1 MPHPHWPYWPVSSR
15 HSATQS
21 APNSG
26 PRAGA
31 RTSPLRLLLRI
42 AAWLLP
48 VIIAITLVPLGCA
61 GGVRPTQLAPS
72 TGAPNPGIEECGTLS
87 LPSQW
92 QSVGQ
97 SDALLNGTALG
108 GLSALGWDS
117 DAQRLYLLSDRGQL
131 YQAKLAFT
139 AGRLSDF
146 TLLAALSLKN
156 AAGQPLEDDAA
167 DAESLIVENGANG
180 IAGDTTLLVGFE
192 REHRLQR
199 FSPDGRPV
207 GQPMRPAGFEGADF
221 NTGAEALAIDRRQGL
236 IVGLEGPPAGMAAG
250 TTRLFAPASGRQWR
264 YALAPEA
271 GSSLT
276 DLEGNGDTLLALERA
291 FAPPA
296 PLVISLRRVRLTDSG
311 EAEVETL
318 ARLSSGEGWRLDNFE
333 GLTRLD
339 DGRFLM
345 VSDDNFI
352 ALQTTL
358 LSCFSLPS
366 D

>member
-1 MPHPHWPYWPVSSR
+1 MPRPHWPYWPASGPD
-15 HSATQS
+15 S
-21 APNSG
+21 APHAA

-31 RTSPLRLLLRI
+31 RARPWRLLLRI
-42 AAWLLP
+42 GAWLLP
-48 VIIAITLVPLGCA
+48 VIVTLALIPLGCA

-72 TGAPNPGIEECGTLS
+72 TGAPNAGIEECGTLQ

-92 QSVGQ
+92 HSESQRGGP
-97 SDALLNGTALG
+97 LNDTALG

-131 YQAKLAFT
+131 YQAQLAFT

-146 TLLAALSLKN
+146 TLLTSLALKD

-180 IAGDTTLLVGFE
+180 IAGDAILLVGFE

-199 FSPDGRPV
+199 FTPDGRPV
-207 GQPMRPAGFEGADF
+207 GQPMRPKGFEGADF
-221 NTGAEALAIDRRQGL
+221 NAGAEALAIDRREGL
-236 IVGLEGPPAGMAAG
+236 IVGLESSPAGMPAG

-276 DLEGNGDTLLALERA
+276 DMEGNGDTLLALERA

-296 PLVISLRRVRLTDSG
+296 PLVISLRRVRLSDSQ

-339 DGRFLM
+339 NGRFLM